1 MRHYPIRVQHEMLEL
16 GRRMALARKARG
28 FSQPDLAATAGVGLS
43 TVVGIEAGHPGAA
56 IGNVLKLLN
65 AMQMLDQVRDLADP
79 FRDELIIE
87 AGIASL
93 SRPTASRPAPSR
105 RRPKA

>member
-1 MRHYPIRVQHEMLEL
+1 MSNYPIRVEQEMLEL
-16 GRRMALARKARG
+16 GRRLALARKARG

-79 FRDELIIE
+79 SRDELITE
-87 AGIASL
+87 AGISSL
-93 SRPTASRPAPSR
+93 SRSSTSLPAPAR
-105 RRPKA
+105 RRPRA

>member
-1 MRHYPIRVQHEMLEL
+1 MSRYPIRVEQAMLDL
-16 GRRMALARKARG
+16 GRRLALARKARG

-43 TVVGIEAGHPGAA
+43 TVVGVEAGHPGAS

-65 AMQMLDQVRDLADP
+65 AMQLLDQVEDLADP
-79 FRDELIIE
+79 ARDERITE

-93 SRPTASRPAPSR
+93 SGSPVRRPATAR
-105 RRPKA
+105 RAARP